1 MGAPDTAASFDGVDD
16 RVVLPPLPSSVDF
29 TVEGWQNITD
39 SSNAY
44 DALYG
49 GYGNLRLMPRPTG
62 YYAGVWV
69 GGSEY
74 TLQGS
79 GASNVGS
86 WVHWA
91 LVRSGST
98 LRLYRNGTQVASRSD
113 LPATTSASLSGDIG
127 EFGAYYPAKAAIDEV
142 AIYNAALS
150 ATTVQ
155 RHYAAAG

>member
-1 MGAPDTAASFDGVDD
+1 MGDPDTAASFDGVDD

-29 TVEGWQNITD
+29 TVAGWQNITD
-39 SSNAY
+39 SSNTNNT
-44 DALYG
+44 LFG
-49 GYGNLRLMPRPTG
+49 RYGNLRLLPRPGG
-62 YYAGVWV
+62 YYAGIWL

-74 TLQGS
+74 TLS
-79 GASNVGS
+79 GTSASNVGS

-113 LPATTSASLSGDIG
+113 LPATTSASLSGNIG
-127 EFGAYYPAKAAIDEV
+127 AFGVSYPAKAAIDEV

-155 RHYAAAG
+155 GHYAAAG